1 MDNEFIELLSV
12 QDYVYGWRLAAT
24 HDSIES
30 FEKVFNYLNL
40 SDFKDWDNKTSEKM
54 NSTAYLN
61 TYFVYQRNEE
71 GIDGI
76 IAKVVE
82 AERY

>member
-1 MDNEFIELLSV
+1 
-12 QDYVYGWRLAAT
+12 
-24 HDSIES
+24 
-30 FEKVFNYLNL
+30 
-40 SDFKDWDNKTSEKM
+40 M

-71 GIDGI
+71 GIDGV

-82 AERY
+82 AEKYLNLMRLGVKNLSELFFQSKENNFIITEKLKNYIAYARTKYPFGPT